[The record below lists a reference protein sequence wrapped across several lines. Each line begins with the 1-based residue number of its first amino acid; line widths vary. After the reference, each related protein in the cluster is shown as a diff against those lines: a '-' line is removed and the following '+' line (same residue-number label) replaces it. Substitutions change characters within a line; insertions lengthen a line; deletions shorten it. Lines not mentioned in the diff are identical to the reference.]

1 MKLTIG
7 GVRGSCPV
15 AQPDFMK
22 FGGETTSFMIEGKN
36 GERILIDG
44 GTGIRL
50 LGKHLMQTPGKKSAW
65 LFMTHY
71 HLDHVVGLP
80 MLPMM
85 HSADWELIMAA
96 PDHNEVHMREIMARI
111 LDRPLW
117 PLQVEDLKSGNTY
130 QQLDGLA
137 SSKPYICGGIEVR
150 WCPLH
155 HPGGCTAYRFDEME
169 TGGSV
174 VIATDV
180 EWGLSSDG
188 EKGYLENL
196 LSEPS
201 PTGLFIMDG
210 QYQQEQIAKFQGWG
224 HSSWQE
230 CVELAGRM
238 NVQKLLITHHDPSS
252 DDSRLDQLDRQIQAK
267 AAWASL
273 ARQGTEISLPVHQ
286 SAQQ

>member
-15 AQPDFMK
+15 AQPDYMK
-22 FGGETTSFMIEGKN
+22 YGGETTSFLIEGKN

-50 LGKHLMQTPGKKSAW
+50 LGKHLMQTPGVKSAW

-80 MLPMM
+80 MLPMI

-96 PDHNEVHMREIMARI
+96 PDHNEVHMREIMARV

-117 PLQVEDLKSGNTY
+117 PLQVEDLKSGNVY
-130 QQLDGLA
+130 HQLDGIA
-137 SSKPYICGGIEVR
+137 SAKPYVCGGIEVR
-150 WCPLH
+150 WCPVN
-155 HPGGCTAYRFDEME
+155 HPGGCTAYRFDEPE
-169 TGGSV
+169 TGGSA
-174 VIATDV
+174 VIATDM

-188 EKGYLENL
+188 EKGYLESM

-201 PTGLFIMDG
+201 PVGLLIMDG
-210 QYQQEQIAKFQGWG
+210 QYQQEQISKFRGWG

-230 CVELAGRM
+230 CVELARRM
-238 NVQKLLITHHDPSS
+238 NVRKLLITHHDPSS
-252 DDSRLDQLDRQIQAK
+252 DDSKLEQIDRQIQVK
-267 AAWASL
+267 ATWASL
-273 ARQGTEISLPVHQ
+273 ARQGTEISLPEHQ
-286 SAQQ
+286 GAQQ

>member
-1 MKLTIG
+1 
-7 GVRGSCPV
+7 
-15 AQPDFMK
+15 MK

-252 DDSRLDQLDRQIQAK
+252 DDTRLDQLDRQIQAK